1 MDGSIGHAY
10 GHYSIQGSFFEEALR
25 PVSGF
30 NWAEDVEEA
39 LQQQYERWK
48 SNDKSDGEAD
58 DTSEEHGGTDTPI
71 SSQHGFDISPVWGE
85 HRHEDNSY
93 GSKAPVRGTQL
104 ETPFGVAPASERCRL
119 TTSALPQIGEGQE
132 DELYNSY
139 ENHYE
144 TVQMRS
150 EVEQE
155 FVFRNYCMEHDEEG
169 QIHHFNWLGYPL
181 RVPSGTP
188 AVISLLFQL
197 SDPKVPKPRDELR
210 FQSIFARAM
219 IFVDPVIVL
228 LERGL
233 HDLDRRGFNLVR
245 WATGRVSRY
254 YTLHGRWT
262 EDQFEWQ
269 ECRLPDEGI
278 IEEYQSG
285 SVACGNGFIS
295 LCNIRSRGEWAAH
308 KAHLQEKYDKA
319 ARHAADDFHRRRH
332 CRVYKPSLLS
342 QSISQRDVECTA
354 GETAAFYQKGFM
366 LIYDLTEDHIETLS
380 DSSSCEQ
387 EYSGIYV
394 NSRESIEGYCDE
406 CAEMVGN
413 DRREG
418 RQQRRPRCFRIH
430 SAADRTTQMYENWQA
445 IITSQ
450 HGTESTDTW
459 EALSR
464 TPNGGRKVASRK
476 KSRLGRWK
484 HNLNAWKVTLKRMMV
499 QRGRSI
505 CTNAQKVFRK
515 RGFSR

>member
-1 MDGSIGHAY
+1 MGRYTNSLRK
-10 GHYSIQGSFFEEALR
+10 QFFEEALR
-25 PVSGF
+25 PASGF
-30 NWAEDVEEA
+30 DWAEAVEEA

-48 SNDKSDGEAD
+48 SNDKSDGEAEMD

-85 HRHEDNSY
+85 HRHADNPY

-132 DELYNSY
+132 DDLYNSY

-155 FVFRNYCMEHDEEG
+155 FIFRNYCMEHDEER

-197 SDPKVPKPRDELR
+197 ADPKLPKPRDELR

-219 IFVDPVIVL
+219 IFIDPVIVE

-233 HDLDRRGFNLVR
+233 QDLDRRGFNLVR

-262 EDQFEWQ
+262 EDQFEWE

-278 IEEYQSG
+278 LEEYQSG

-295 LCNIRSRGEWAAH
+295 LCNIRSRDQWAAH
-308 KAHLQEKYDKA
+308 KAHLQEKYDQA
-319 ARHAADDFHRRRH
+319 SRQTAENFHRRRH
-332 CRVYKPSLLS
+332 CKVYKPSLLS
-342 QSISQRDVECTA
+342 QSISLRDVECTA
-354 GETAAFYQKGFM
+354 GETFAFYRKGFM

-380 DSSSCEQ
+380 DSSIREQ
-387 EYSGIYV
+387 EYNGIYV
-394 NSRESIEGYCDE
+394 SSRETIEGYCDD
-406 CAEMVGN
+406 CAEMVAN

-418 RQQRRPRCFRIH
+418 RQQRRPRCFGIH
-430 SAADRTTQMYENWQA
+430 SAADRTTEMYENWQA

-484 HNLNAWKVTLKRMMV
+484 HNLKAWKVTLKGLMV
-499 QRGRSI
+499 QRGRLI
-505 CTNAQKVFRK
+505 CTKAQKVFRK